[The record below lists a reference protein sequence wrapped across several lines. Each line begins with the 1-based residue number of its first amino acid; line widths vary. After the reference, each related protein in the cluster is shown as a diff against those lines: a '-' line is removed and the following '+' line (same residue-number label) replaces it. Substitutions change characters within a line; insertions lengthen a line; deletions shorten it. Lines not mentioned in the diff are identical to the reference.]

1 MRGGKRER
9 GKMRGRKMRGKEIK
23 RIVGRKR
30 DEKETR

>member
-23 RIVGRKR
+23 RIVGREER
-30 DEKETR
+30 